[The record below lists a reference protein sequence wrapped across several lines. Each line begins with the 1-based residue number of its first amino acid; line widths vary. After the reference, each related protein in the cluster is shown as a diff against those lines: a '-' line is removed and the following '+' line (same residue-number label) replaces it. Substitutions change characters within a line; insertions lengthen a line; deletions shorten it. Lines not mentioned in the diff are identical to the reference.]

1 MWKDKIKEIIYMLEN
16 SDVNEIEVRFW
27 FKKIKVTKK
36 PAILNVDSK
45 QLSFDN
51 QNIPNLVK
59 EQPINQ
65 SSEASKDI
73 PETKLIEIK
82 SPMPG
87 TFYSAPDPESP
98 SFVNIGYNV
107 NDLYAGLE
115 ITPNVRLNMGFSIL
129 TVKRYATHLNV
140 SNTIDSTADRV
151 DEPGRSFWGSL
162 IYDF

>member
-36 PAILNVDSK
+36 PAVLNVDST
-45 QLSFDN
+45 QLSSDN

-59 EQPINQ
+59 EEPINQ
-65 SSEASKDI
+65 SSEAFKNV

-87 TFYSAPDPESP
+87 TFYSAPDPESK
-98 SFVNIGYNV
+98 SFVNIGDNV
-107 NDLYAGLE
+107 NAGDTICIVEAMKIMNE
-115 ITPNVRLNMGFSIL
+115 IQAEESGVVEEIL
-129 TVKRYATHLNV
+129 
-140 SNTIDSTADRV
+140 V
-151 DEPGRSFWGSL
+151 DNSSPVEFDQVLFKLKPSK
-162 IYDF
+162 